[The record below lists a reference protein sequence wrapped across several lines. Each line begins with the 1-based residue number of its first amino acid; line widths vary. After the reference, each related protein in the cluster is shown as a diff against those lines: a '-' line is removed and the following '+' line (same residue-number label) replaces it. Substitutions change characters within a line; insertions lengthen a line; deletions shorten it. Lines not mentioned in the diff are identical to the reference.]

1 MTFIRDY
8 AVSIILVS
16 VLALLF
22 ESIAPLGKDKKY
34 LGIAIGLLMM
44 LVILN
49 PLTKLPHYA
58 ETFALPRLRI
68 DDSALQIQDASP
80 LVARQFERKLALTIC
95 EDVHQTYGQTVSVRV
110 YCDVNDTGQINA
122 VTSLHLT
129 PFSKDIAAY
138 IAQKYGF
145 SEDIILP

>member
-1 MTFIRDY
+1 MTFIRNY

-16 VLALLF
+16 VLSLLF
-22 ESIAPLGKDKKY
+22 ESIVPKGKEQKY
-34 LGIAIGLLMM
+34 ISTAIGLLMM

-58 ETFALPRLRI
+58 ETFALPRLTI
-68 DDSALQIQDASP
+68 DDSALSSQNAKP

-95 EDVHQTYGQTVSVRV
+95 EDVYQTFGQTVSLRV
-110 YCDVNDTGQINA
+110 YCDVNDGGQI
-122 VTSLHLT
+122 TSVASVHLT
-129 PFSKDIAAY
+129 PFSAEIATY

-145 SEDIILP
+145 SEDIIVP